1 MENLFPDLD
10 NLPKGFISEKKAA
23 EYLQM
28 SISGLRKYRYKNLI
42 GYIRAARKVFYTAGH
57 IREFCEIHKINPL
70 KGIEQDKLK
79 LTVLLVQG
87 SWFFDLLPF
96 CAC

>member
-28 SISGLRKYRYKNLI
+28 SISGLRKYRYKKLI

-70 KGIEQDKLK
+70 KSGDPDKLK
-79 LTVLLVQG
+79 ITLLLVQI
-87 SWFFDLLPF
+87 SWYFDGLP
-96 CAC
+96 CWG